1 MRDGR
6 HAYFAYG
13 SNLCV
18 RQMAQRCPDAADPRR
33 ATLADHDW
41 LINERGVAT
50 LEPLDGAQ
58 VHGVLWQVSD
68 HDLATLD
75 SAEGVPVRYRRDRLT
90 VQTDEGPAPAWV
102 YIDHRVEPGPPR
114 PGYLER
120 IIDGAL
126 HHDLPQRWIEFLRR
140 WDPANWPH
148 RPPHASTEGPQS
160 LTELLADPAV
170 QEHSTI
176 RSRFGFLAIHG
187 GGLEQMT
194 DVIAERAAEAAGASV
209 YVVRH
214 PDQYRY
220 HLASARYSAAESARL
235 AEFLDHVD
243 VTVSLHGYG
252 RIGRS
257 TELLAGGRNRTLAT
271 HVAAHLDLPGYRV
284 ITDLD
289 AIPPELRGLHPD
301 NPVNRTRCGGTQ
313 LELSSRVRGL
323 SPRSPLPGDDGLSP
337 ATSALVHGLVA
348 AARSYCGAR

>member
-1 MRDGR
+1 MRPA
-6 HAYFAYG
+6 HTYFAYG

-18 RQMAQRCPDAADPRR
+18 RQMAQRCPGAVDPRP

-50 LEPLDGAQ
+50 VEPFDGSE
-58 VHGVLWQVSD
+58 VHGVLWRLTD

-75 SAEGVPVRYRRDRLT
+75 SAEGVPVRYRRDRMT
-90 VQTDEGPAPAWV
+90 VNTGDGPAEAWV

-120 IIDGAL
+120 IIDGAE
-126 HHDLPQRWIEFLRR
+126 HHGLPHRWVEFLRR
-140 WDPANWPH
+140 WDPAHWPS
-148 RPPHASTEGPQS
+148 RAGTANGEGPQS
-160 LTELLADPAV
+160 LSELLADRAV
-170 QEHSTI
+170 VEDSTL

-214 PDQYRY
+214 PDHYPH
-220 HLASARYSAAESARL
+220 HLPSARYLAAHSALL
-235 AEFLDHVD
+235 AEFLDHVE
-243 VTVSLHGYG
+243 VAVSLHGYG

-257 TELLAGGRNRTLAT
+257 TQLLAGGCNRALAG
-271 HVAAHLDLPGYRV
+271 HLAEHIEVPGYQV
-284 ITDLD
+284 VTDLD
-289 AIPPELRGLHPD
+289 AIPRELRGLHPD
-301 NPVNRTRCGGTQ
+301 NPVNRVRGGGTQ
-313 LELSSRVRGL
+313 LELTPRVRGL

-337 ATSALVHGLVA
+337 ATSALVQGLVA
-348 AARSYCGAR
+348 AARTWPPAP